1 MMLLSA
7 ILPTFLL
14 SAVVS
19 GAPIRRQASKTDILV
34 YQFADVLERLET
46 EFYSQALAKFQDPDF
61 TSAGFGNT
69 AIPKELF
76 STIAG
81 DEAAHTSII
90 DSTLISLGAEPVTN
104 CKFDFGDALKD
115 VATMAATARVI
126 ENVGVSAYLG
136 GANLLENKELLV
148 AAASILSIEARHQSL
163 LNILNTATSIPSA
176 FDMALSPSQI
186 LAIAGGFISGCD
198 LGIPANPALKI
209 TNSGTPVPGTKLTF
223 ESAGIPSG
231 VDTSTLTCQ
240 MMTGGAAFALALP
253 FDNCVVPNINGPVYI
268 FIVNGTQPLLN
279 SQVNQATGTIL
290 AGPAPAFID
299 SVPETLGQVVKA
311 APRAVAS
318 TTTISGAEATGLF
331 NAANP
336 ADQSLSP
343 SSTSEASTAT
353 ATSSAAESTSTGS
366 SPITV
371 LGWSTTSG
379 DSTSGD
385 STASSSSSDPSGYY

>member
-1 MMLLSA
+1 M
-7 ILPTFLL
+7 
-14 SAVVS
+14 
-19 GAPIRRQASKTDILV
+19 
-34 YQFADVLERLET
+34 
-46 EFYSQALAKFQDPDF
+46 
-61 TSAGFGNT
+61 
-69 AIPKELF
+69 
-76 STIAG
+76 
-81 DEAAHTSII
+81 
-90 DSTLISLGAEPVTN
+90 
-104 CKFDFGDALKD
+104 
-115 VATMAATARVI
+115 
-126 ENVGVSAYLG
+126 
-136 GANLLENKELLV
+136 ENKELLV

-186 LAIAGGFISGCD
+186 LAIAGAFISDCD

-209 TNSGTPVPGTKLTF
+209 TNSGTPVVGTKLTF

-253 FDNCVVPNINGPVYI
+253 FDDCVVPNINGPVYI

-331 NAANP
+331 NAVSCRPLILPRALLILLPFFQANP
-336 ADQSLSP
+336 ADQSLAP
-343 SSTSEASTAT
+343 SATSEASTAT
-353 ATSSAAESTSTGS
+353 ATSSAAESTSTGA

-379 DSTSGD
+379 DSTS
-385 STASSSSSDPSGYY
+385 SSSSSSSSDPYGYY